1 MKSSII
7 FMPRRSGT
15 RAHLAGIGRR
25 VRELRG
31 KVPQDEFAGVL
42 GISQSQL
49 SKIERGKLAPSIE
62 VLTNLSERLGKSVDW
77 IVKGKG

>member
-1 MKSSII
+1 
-7 FMPRRSGT
+7 MPRRSGS
-15 RAHLAGIGRR
+15 RAHLAAIGRR

-31 KVPQDEFAGVL
+31 KSQQDDFSRLL

-62 VLTNLSERLGKSVDW
+62 VLTKLSEKFSRSVDW
-77 IVKGKG
+77 ILRGSG